1 MTASL
6 VKFSDISTVLAVCT
20 LCGDM
25 TRGDL
30 DAFMLGPLQPEI
42 GHR

>member
-6 VKFSDISTVLAVCT
+6 VKISDISTVLAGCT

-25 TRGDL
+25 TRRDL
-30 DAFMLGPLQPEI
+30 DAFMLGPLRPEI